1 MSNQNLCH
9 MEQFIASINSYD
21 YERFRARAIEA
32 CQVTRSTWSNWRNGG
47 PIEAKYKP
55 IIDQVAREM
64 FGRTIFGEG
73 GAK

>member
-1 MSNQNLCH
+1 MKT
-9 MEQFIASINSYD
+9 FIASINIYD
-21 YERFRARAIEA
+21 YERFRDRVVKD
-32 CQVTRSTWSNWRNGG
+32 CKVSRSTWSNWRNGG

>member
-1 MSNQNLCH
+1 
-9 MEQFIASINSYD
+9 MEQFIASINIYD
-21 YERFRARAIEA
+21 YERFRARVIEA

-64 FGRTIFGEG
+64 FGRTVFGEG
-73 GAK
+73 GGK